1 MVNRRQIDD
10 INLFLSLNM
19 NTLLI
24 GMEINTRTNSTHP
37 DTNPNAVTYIACPK
51 VFHCTVSDAETDK

>member
-1 MVNRRQIDD
+1 
-10 INLFLSLNM
+10 M